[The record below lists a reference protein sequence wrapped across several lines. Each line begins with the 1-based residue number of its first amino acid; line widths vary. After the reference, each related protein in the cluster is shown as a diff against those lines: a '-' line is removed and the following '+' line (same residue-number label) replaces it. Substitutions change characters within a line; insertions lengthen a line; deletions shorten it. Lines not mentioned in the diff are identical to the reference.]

1 MMMISAPCSSSF
13 IHIVAGM
20 LCIKSCKT
28 KNIAF
33 CLKEK
38 RTVEVETTAT
48 AFRTN
53 KRETKG
59 WKEINK
65 NKKGQT
71 KCIYKC
77 INLER
82 ELIKSKFITQIC
94 TLITPLYIILA
105 WCGVVLIFACFFYFL
120 FFFSFFI
127 SFLSLPFCWFI
138 FIFFFF
144 YFSSYLRI
152 YLFIYL
158 FVVCNYINFFFIYYV
173 I

>member
-33 CLKEK
+33 CLKEM

-120 FFFSFFI
+120 FFF
-127 SFLSLPFCWFI
+127 LSLFLFYRCLFVGSSLFSFSFI
-138 FIFFFF
+138 FHLI
-144 YFSSYLRI
+144 YVYI

-158 FVVCNYINFFFIYYV
+158 LFAIILIYFLYTM
-173 I
+173 

>member
-1 MMMISAPCSSSF
+1 MMISAPCSSSF

-33 CLKEK
+33 CLKEM

-120 FFFSFFI
+120 FFF
-127 SFLSLPFCWFI
+127 LSLFLFYRCLFVGSSLFSFSFI
-138 FIFFFF
+138 FHLI
-144 YFSSYLRI
+144 YVYI

-158 FVVCNYINFFFIYYV
+158 LFAIILISFLYTM
-173 I
+173 